1 LIADRLWHQST
12 APRAS
17 GTRADRYTVYM
28 KRVLTF
34 IAMAS
39 LMTASVNCPAQDRS
53 SDDPSQISREEWQAQ
68 IKAARERLIA
78 MRREHKSFA
87 PRTPTPEERAEEAS
101 RRILED
107 ESLMPGDLV
116 STNRGLFRFEGPP
129 ERERRPE
136 DFVRIR

>member
-1 LIADRLWHQST
+1 MIADRLWHQPT

-39 LMTASVNCPAQDRS
+39 LMTASVSCPAQDRPP
-53 SDDPSQISREEWQAQ
+53 DDPSQLSRDEWKAQ
-68 IKAARERLIA
+68 VRASRDRLEA

-107 ESLMPGDLV
+107 GSLMPGDVV
-116 STNRGLFRFEGPP
+116 STNHGLFRFEGSP